1 LTRIPLLDGS
11 RLQVVEPPDDAVVLR
26 APPPVEALADVGA
39 AVREALRFPIAG
51 PSLEELVPRGGRVT
65 IVVEAPA
72 LPIPSA
78 PRDPRQAALA
88 ATVAELERVGVPLE
102 RQTLLVAAGLARR
115 PGQRELEAIVQP
127 ELARRFSGTVEIHD
141 AERPD
146 LVELGHEENLPL
158 RVNPTLVETDAVVVV
173 SSAETLLHGG
183 PAALAAATGPETIRA
198 AGAYSLLE
206 TSASMGW
213 RLAGALERGLA
224 RRVPVVAVSLTLN
237 PPAVTGAFHGYPHD
251 PRAAERIAA
260 SPVRLLFRAMP
271 GAIRSGLLSSIPREL
286 TATAAFGGPPS
297 VAHVEAL
304 LRGVEARS
312 ATLDRP
318 LDIAVIGV
326 PATTPYLPRERPNPV
341 LTAYL
346 ALGYALRLWRDGFPL
361 ADRGTAILLSP
372 FDRRF
377 PHPTQTPYRAFFGA
391 LRTLGTRA
399 ADEPSTWAEAER
411 AAAADPR
418 ALKAYRQGRSCHPLL
433 PFADWAAC
441 LPLVERLGAV
451 LVAGCRDALVVRQFG
466 FVPARN
472 LAAALAMAR
481 ARSGA
486 EPRVGYLVA
495 PPYFPIRLAGAGGQ
509 ETQSIPR

>member
-1 LTRIPLLDGS
+1 VTRLPLLTGS
-11 RLQVVEPPDDAVVLR
+11 RLQVVEPADDAIVLR

-39 AVREALRFPIAG
+39 AVRDALRFPLAG

-65 IVVEAPA
+65 IVVEPPA

-88 ATVAELERVGVPLE
+88 ATVAELERLGIPLE
-102 RQTLLVAAGLARR
+102 RQTLLVTAGLARR
-115 PGQRELEAIVQP
+115 PGQRELESVVQP
-127 ELARRFSGTVEIHD
+127 ELARRFSGGVEIHD
-141 AERPD
+141 VERPD
-146 LVELGHEENLPL
+146 LVEVGWESGVPL

-173 SSAETLLHGG
+173 SSAETVLHGG
-183 PAALAAATGPETIRA
+183 PGTLMAATAPETIRA

-206 TSASMGW
+206 TSASLGW
-213 RLAGALERGLA
+213 RVAGALERELA
-224 RRVPVVAVSLTLN
+224 RRVPVVAASLTLN
-237 PPAVTGAFHGYPHD
+237 PPTVTGAFHGYPHD
-251 PRAAERIAA
+251 ARAVERIAA
-260 SPVRLLFRAMP
+260 SPVRLLFRAAP
-271 GAIRSGLLSSIPREL
+271 GVIRRRLLTSIPREQ

-312 ATLDRP
+312 ATLDAP
-318 LDIAVIGV
+318 LDVAVIGV
-326 PATTPYLPRERPNPV
+326 PATTPYLPRERPNP
-341 LTAYL
+341 LLAAYL
-346 ALGYALRLWRDGFPL
+346 ALGFALRLWRDGFPL

-399 ADEPSTWAEAER
+399 AHEPAAWAEAER
-411 AAAADPR
+411 TAAADPR
-418 ALKAYRQGRSCHPLL
+418 ALKAYRDGRSCHPVL

-441 LPLVERLGAV
+441 LPIVERLGAV
-451 LVAGCRDALVVRQFG
+451 LVAGCRDAVAARQLG
-466 FVPARN
+466 FVPTRN
-472 LAAALAMAR
+472 LAAALAMAQ

-486 EPRVGYLVA
+486 GARVGYLVA
-495 PPYFPIRLAGAGGQ
+495 PPYFPIRVARNG
-509 ETQSIPR
+509 S